1 MNSKYFIIITIFF
14 INLIGL
20 ISIIFGIGPFFISEL
35 LLLFLFL
42 VSAVIIMYNLY
53 HKREEVWIISL
64 LFFAAYLINITF
76 LYFYSQNQALFV
88 LLILTT
94 IIGFI
99 ISIENIKGKI
109 KAKSAYEKEILR
121 EAEELTKAEKYF
133 EEKTPD
139 IVVEEVKP
147 SEYFTETRVKKPEKK
162 ETAIKSLKKYV
173 ASRKGINYHDPK
185 CRWARKILPKRK
197 IILKSK
203 KEAEEEGFKPCKCVK

>member
-1 MNSKYFIIITIFF
+1 MNSKYFILIIIFF

-20 ISIIFGIGPFFISEL
+20 TSIIFGIGPFFISEL
-35 LLLFLFL
+35 LVLFLFL
-42 VSAVIIMYNLY
+42 VSAVIIIYNLY
-53 HKREEVWIISL
+53 NKREEVWIISL
-64 LFFAAYLINITF
+64 LFFAAYFINITF

-109 KAKSAYEKEILR
+109 KAKSAYEKEIIR

-147 SEYFTETRVKKPEKK
+147 SEYFTETKAKKTEKK
-162 ETAIKSLKKYV
+162 KIAIKQVKRYV
-173 ASRKGINYHDPK
+173 ASRKGVNYHDPK

-197 IILKSK
+197 VWFKNRE
-203 KEAEEEGFKPCKCVK
+203 EAEEEGFKPCKCVK

>member
-1 MNSKYFIIITIFF
+1 MNSKYFIIIIIFF
-14 INLIGL
+14 INLIGM

-42 VSAVIIMYNLY
+42 VSAVIIVYNIY
-53 HKREEVWIISL
+53 HNREEAWIISL

-147 SEYFTETRVKKPEKK
+147 SEHFTETRVKKPEKK
-162 ETAIKSLKKYV
+162 KTAIKSLKGYV

-197 IILKSK
+197 VWFKDR
-203 KEAEEEGFKPCKCVK
+203 KEAEEEGLKPCKCIK